1 MSSSEQD
8 DRAGRA
14 PAATPPAQ
22 VGSAQVGAAPAGAR
36 AGAGGLATEPSNVT
50 DPSAGRPSVRRHVV
64 LLVVVALLVALDL
77 WSKSAVFTWF
87 QDPEAQAALPR
98 SERGHPRFPILGEW
112 LGFMLNLNYGAAFG
126 KGGSMP
132 WLLVGGRCVAA
143 VFLSFLIYRTPTGQR
158 VYLGALVL
166 ILSGALGNL
175 YDNFTFAP
183 ASNLPGV
190 QEGRPFG
197 PVRDF
202 IDVYFYGW
210 DWHFPTFN
218 VADSCITVGAILLLL
233 SGVGSGR
240 AKAPQVAAA
249 EPSSAPGRAPSSGPA
264 AARTE
269 DLTEQLTGD
278 LTAGTTPSPGEGP
291 SASPDHD
298 PHGDA
303 GR

>member
-1 MSSSEQD
+1 MSPSEQD
-8 DRAGRA
+8 DRAPSASAATPTPEAGSPATGATGSAGPAAGSSSLADPAALRA
-14 PAATPPAQ
+14 PA
-22 VGSAQVGAAPAGAR
+22 
-36 AGAGGLATEPSNVT
+36 
-50 DPSAGRPSVRRHVV
+50 RRH
-64 LLVVVALLVALDL
+64 LILFFVVALLVALDL

-98 SERGHPRFPILGEW
+98 SERGHPRFPLIGEW

-132 WLLVGGRCVAA
+132 WLLVGGRCVASI
-143 VFLSFLIYRTPTGQR
+143 FLTFLIYRTPVGQR

-183 ASNLPGV
+183 APDLPGV
-190 QEGRPFG
+190 QDGRPFG

-218 VADSCITVGAILLLL
+218 VADSCITVGAVLLLL
-233 SGVGSGR
+233 SGIGGGR
-240 AKAPQVAAA
+240 PAAPQVAAGGSTEGLA
-249 EPSSAPGRAPSSGPA
+249 GDAD
-264 AARTE
+264 E
-269 DLTEQLTGD
+269 DLD
-278 LTAGTTPSPGEGP
+278 
-291 SASPDHD
+291 
-298 PHGDA
+298 
-303 GR
+303 R

>member
-1 MSSSEQD
+1 MSSSEQH
-8 DRAGRA
+8 DRARSATGPTPPSKAGSLSGVAVSSGAATTELPALADLSIGRA
-14 PAATPPAQ
+14 P
-22 VGSAQVGAAPAGAR
+22 
-36 AGAGGLATEPSNVT
+36 L
-50 DPSAGRPSVRRHVV
+50 RRHVI

-98 SERGHPRFPILGEW
+98 SERGHPRFPLIGEW

-143 VFLSFLIYRTPTGQR
+143 VFLTFLIYRTPTGQR

-183 ASNLPGV
+183 APDLPGV

-233 SGVGSGR
+233 SGIGGGR
-240 AKAPQVAAA
+240 SKAPQELA
-249 EPSSAPGRAPSSGPA
+249 ESSAAGPSDGPA
-264 AARTE
+264 R
-269 DLTEQLTGD
+269 
-278 LTAGTTPSPGEGP
+278 GER
-291 SASPDHD
+291 
-298 PHGDA
+298 GDA
-303 GR
+303 AG